1 MIGGM
6 SDLVIPEYD
15 PGGEMTTEPDL
26 FNLPELPYAGTSGWS
41 GSGTGRERA
50 KRDDTGG
57 KTRDRQARTLEA
69 LAQAGNLGLTYQ
81 ELGLITGWH
90 HGQSSGALSVL
101 HKTDRIARLSE
112 TRNRCKVYV
121 LHENVEKRPT
131 EPHGGNMTARTG
143 KQPEAYMLTER
154 QADILIDGQRV
165 LIDQVARTLDSD
177 EMADRHEQ
185 AERVISTIADWLTDY
200 RPQDLGDDYIG
211 PLNLTAF
218 ILRKGQVK
226 DR

>member
-1 MIGGM
+1 
-6 SDLVIPEYD
+6 
-15 PGGEMTTEPDL
+15 
-26 FNLPELPYAGTSGWS
+26 
-41 GSGTGRERA
+41 
-50 KRDDTGG
+50 
-57 KTRDRQARTLEA
+57 
-69 LAQAGNLGLTYQ
+69 
-81 ELGLITGWH
+81 
-90 HGQSSGALSVL
+90 
-101 HKTDRIARLSE
+101 
-112 TRNRCKVYV
+112 
-121 LHENVEKRPT
+121 
-131 EPHGGNMTARTG
+131 
-143 KQPEAYMLTER
+143 MLTER